1 MKRPLQPGDRVM
13 VSNRMSSLMGEAGE
27 VKTVQTRMC
36 CVLLD
41 GDTEPLTF
49 HLDEVTRLP

>member
-1 MKRPLQPGDRVM
+1 M